1 MPALA
6 EALISR
12 RIPFA
17 LEKPCGVS
25 MSQVSGGERV
35 YDPIVIAEAGIALS
49 AECPKQE
56 HSNKTQSDGSG
67 SVYFQSAGA
76 R

>member
-1 MPALA
+1 
-6 EALISR
+6 
-12 RIPFA
+12 
-17 LEKPCGVS
+17 

-56 HSNKTQSDGSG
+56 RSITQSDGSG
-67 SVYFQSAGA
+67 LVYFQSAGA
-76 R
+76 LTNAQDFDSIGSKHAPRRPATANDCS